1 MNNISSLSTL
11 TTSEG
16 TQVFAGTG
24 SGVVVGPFLLSLP
37 QAPVEHRYFNGPRW
51 LAAHSAD
58 ADDNSVLH
66 LAAFTGKGW
75 SNGLNGNNGGVWCAT
90 RKGLSLLE
98 AVPITLEYKSDHL
111 QASLLLRL
119 RSHTRSLFT
128 HASLQAIGDLRHD
141 RLVGFSGGCSLTT
154 WGDTT
159 TCVDYDEDNDGLW
172 TSVCAALILHP
183 VYII

>member
-11 TTSEG
+11 TTADG
-16 TQVFAGTG
+16 TQIFAGTG
-24 SGVVVGPFLLSLP
+24 SGVVAGPFLLSLP

-51 LAAHSAD
+51 LAAQTAD
-58 ADDNSVLH
+58 ADDNSVLY

-119 RSHTRSLFT
+119 CCRHRTQGLHSHT
-128 HASLQAIGDLRHD
+128 HHC
-141 RLVGFSGGCSLTT
+141 RL
-154 WGDTT
+154 
-159 TCVDYDEDNDGLW
+159 
-172 TSVCAALILHP
+172 
-183 VYII
+183 